1 MGALMDKL
9 AQVMAAAA
17 RRDKAAFL
25 DALTDDVEYRYHVN
39 ARPLIGK
46 PWVEKFLDKY
56 WATMTDTAWRVD
68 RYAEN
73 GDVLMVEGYEEY
85 VVKAT
90 GRKVCHPYMGIC
102 EFRDGKIAK
111 MRDYF
116 EMGENAAG

>member
-1 MGALMDKL
+1 MSTLMAHL
-9 AQVMAAAA
+9 QTVMDAAG

-25 DALTDDVEYRYHVN
+25 EAFTDDIEYIMHVN

-46 PWVEKFLDKY
+46 DWVERFLNKY
-56 WATMTDTAWRVD
+56 WDTMTDTVWRVD
-68 RYAEN
+68 RFAEN
-73 GDVLMVEGYEEY
+73 GNILMVEGYEEY

-90 GRKVCHPYMGIC
+90 GQKVKHPYMGIC

-116 EMGENAAG
+116 EMGDIKS